1 MNEIPY
7 QSIGKIY
14 NTTHLHELL
23 FMLRSMIGALQNND
37 VRLKNNS
44 NLHTQMECFCNCT
57 KVGSEEKGF
66 AKIRRVRIEFQIS
79 WNEASP

>member
-57 KVGSEEKGF
+57 KVGDDGARSTDKKKDLRRF
-66 AKIRRVRIEFQIS
+66 AEY
-79 WNEASP
+79 A